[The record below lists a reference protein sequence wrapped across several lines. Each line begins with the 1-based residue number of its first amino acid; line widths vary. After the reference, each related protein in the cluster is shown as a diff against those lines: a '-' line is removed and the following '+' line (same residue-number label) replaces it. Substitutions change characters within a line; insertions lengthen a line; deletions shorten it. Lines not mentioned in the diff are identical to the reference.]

1 MVIEKQ
7 NDMRKEL
14 KVGIFAVLLLIV
26 GWGVVRYLKGSSVF
40 SKTNTYYAY
49 YEQVSGL
56 QPASYVVLY
65 GVKVGSVS
73 SITLDED
80 PSKGVEVE
88 FTVDKR
94 YKIPVDSKAQIFSDG
109 IMGGKAID
117 ILYGSSSEFIAN
129 EGTIQTATSTDL
141 FEMAG
146 SEIDFLNEKIASVVE
161 GLNVTLDSV
170 NKLIAANTESL
181 TSIMT
186 NVNGVTGNMNTML
199 AKERERLE
207 EALASLSKF
216 SKSLGD
222 NSEQVGGIINNLDK
236 FSSQLVEADLVAELE
251 HLVGEINGILASV
264 KDENGS
270 VGKLL
275 NDGNLYNN
283 LTTASDN
290 LSALLADLKE
300 NPHRYINISVFGA
313 NPTKKVEKAKAKAE
327 KKAIKRADEL
337 AEKQHELQMEE
348 LEQAE

>member
-1 MVIEKQ
+1 MK
-7 NDMRKEL
+7 KEL
-14 KVGIFAVLLLIV
+14 KVGLFAVLVLVV

-65 GVKVGSVS
+65 GVKVGSVTN
-73 SITLDED
+73 ITLDED

-94 YKIPVDSKAQIFSDG
+94 YKIPVDSKAKIFSDG

-117 ILYGSSSEFIAN
+117 IEYGRSAEYISD
-129 EGTIQTATSTDL
+129 EGTIQAATSTDL

-161 GLNVTLDSV
+161 GLTVTLDSV
-170 NKLIAANTESL
+170 NKLVAANSESL

-186 NVNGVTGNMNTML
+186 NVDGVTSNVNTML
-199 AKERERLE
+199 AKEREHLE

-222 NSEQVGGIINNLDK
+222 NSEQVGGIIDNLNK
-236 FSSQLVEADLVAELE
+236 FSGQLVEADLVAELE

-290 LSALLADLKE
+290 LSTLLADLKE
-300 NPHRYINISVFGA
+300 NPHRYINIAVFGS

-337 AEKQHELQMEE
+337 AEKQHGQQMKE

>member
-1 MVIEKQ
+1 MK
-7 NDMRKEL
+7 KEL
-14 KVGIFAVLLLIV
+14 KVGLFAVLVLVV
-26 GWGVVRYLKGSSVF
+26 GWGVVRYLKGSSIF

-65 GVKVGSVS
+65 GVKVGSVTN
-73 SITLDED
+73 ITLDED

-94 YKIPVDSKAQIFSDG
+94 YKIPVDSKAKIFSDG

-117 ILYGSSSEFIAN
+117 IEYGRSAEYISD
-129 EGTIQTATSTDL
+129 EGTIQAATSTDL

-161 GLNVTLDSV
+161 GLTVTLDSV
-170 NKLIAANTESL
+170 NKLVAANSESL

-186 NVNGVTGNMNTML
+186 NVDGVTSNVNTML
-199 AKERERLE
+199 AKEREHLE

-222 NSEQVGGIINNLDK
+222 NSEQVGGIIDNLNK
-236 FSSQLVEADLVAELE
+236 FSGQLVEADLVAELE

-275 NDGNLYNN
+275 SDGELYNN

-290 LSALLADLKE
+290 LSTLLADLKE
-300 NPHRYINISVFGA
+300 NPHRYINIAVFGS

-337 AEKQHELQMEE
+337 AEKQHEQQMKE

>member
-1 MVIEKQ
+1 MK
-7 NDMRKEL
+7 KEL
-14 KVGIFAVLLLIV
+14 KVGLFAVLVLVV
-26 GWGVVRYLKGSSVF
+26 GWGVVRYLKGSSIF

-65 GVKVGSVS
+65 GVKVGSVTN
-73 SITLDED
+73 ITLDED

-94 YKIPVDSKAQIFSDG
+94 YKIPVDSKAKIFSDG

-117 ILYGSSSEFIAN
+117 IEYGRSAEYISD

-161 GLNVTLDSV
+161 GLTVTLDSV
-170 NKLIAANTESL
+170 NKLVATNSESL

-186 NVNGVTGNMNTML
+186 NVDGVTSNVNTML
-199 AKERERLE
+199 AKEREHLE

-222 NSEQVGGIINNLDK
+222 NSEQVGGIIDNLNK
-236 FSSQLVEADLVAELE
+236 FSGQLVEADLVAELE

-290 LSALLADLKE
+290 LSTLLADLKE
-300 NPHRYINISVFGA
+300 NPHRYINIAVFGS

-337 AEKQHELQMEE
+337 AEKQHEQQMKE

>member
-1 MVIEKQ
+1 MK
-7 NDMRKEL
+7 KEL
-14 KVGIFAVLLLIV
+14 KVGLFAVLVLVV

-65 GVKVGSVS
+65 GVKVGSVTN
-73 SITLDED
+73 ITLDED

-94 YKIPVDSKAQIFSDG
+94 YKIPVDSKAKIFSDG

-117 ILYGSSSEFIAN
+117 IEYGRSAEYISD
-129 EGTIQTATSTDL
+129 EGTIQAATSTDL

-161 GLNVTLDSV
+161 GLTVTLDSV
-170 NKLIAANTESL
+170 NKLVAANSESL

-186 NVNGVTGNMNTML
+186 NVDGVTSNVNTML
-199 AKERERLE
+199 AKEREHLE

-222 NSEQVGGIINNLDK
+222 NSEQVGGIIDNLNK
-236 FSSQLVEADLVAELE
+236 FSGQLVEADLVAELE

-275 NDGNLYNN
+275 SDGNLYNN

-290 LSALLADLKE
+290 LSTLLADLKE
-300 NPHRYINISVFGA
+300 NPHRYINIAVFGS

-337 AEKQHELQMEE
+337 AEKQHEQQMKE

>member
-1 MVIEKQ
+1 
-7 NDMRKEL
+7 MRKEL
-14 KVGIFAVLLLIV
+14 KVGIFAVLLLVV

-65 GVKVGSVS
+65 GVKVGSVTNIS
-73 SITLDED
+73 LNED

-94 YKIPVDSKAQIFSDG
+94 YKIPTDSKAKIFSDG

-117 ILYGSSSEFIAN
+117 IEYGSSAEYIAN
-129 EGTIQTATSTDL
+129 EGTIQAATSTDL

-161 GLNVTLDSV
+161 GLTVTLDGV

-186 NVNGVTGNMNTML
+186 NVDGVTGNVNTML
-199 AKERERLE
+199 AKEREHLE

-222 NSEQVGGIINNLDK
+222 NSEQVAGIIENLDK
-236 FSSQLVEADLVAELE
+236 FSGQLAEADLVAELE

-275 NDGNLYNN
+275 SDGNLYNN

-300 NPHRYINISVFGA
+300 NPHRYINISVFGS

-337 AEKQHELQMEE
+337 AEKQHEQQMNE
-348 LEQAE
+348 LKQAE

>member
-1 MVIEKQ
+1 M
-7 NDMRKEL
+7 
-14 KVGIFAVLLLIV
+14 
-26 GWGVVRYLKGSSVF
+26 VRYLKGSSVF

-65 GVKVGSVS
+65 GVKVGSVTNIS
-73 SITLDED
+73 LNED

-94 YKIPVDSKAQIFSDG
+94 YKIPTDSKAKIFSDG

-117 ILYGSSSEFIAN
+117 IEYGRSAEYIEN
-129 EGTIQTATSTDL
+129 EGTILTATSTDL
-141 FEMAG
+141 FDMAG
-146 SEIDFLNEKIASVVE
+146 SEIDFLNEKIASVVD
-161 GLNVTLDSV
+161 GLTVTLDNV
-170 NKLIAANTESL
+170 NKLITANTESL
-181 TSIMT
+181 TGIMD

-199 AKERERLE
+199 AKEREHLE

-222 NSEQVGGIINNLDK
+222 SSDQVGGIIDNLNK
-236 FSSQLVEADLVAELE
+236 ISGQLAEADLVAELE

-275 NDGNLYNN
+275 NDGSLYNN

-290 LSALLADLKE
+290 LSAVLADLKE

-327 KKAIKRADEL
+327 KNAIKRADEL
-337 AEKQHELQMEE
+337 AEKQHEQQMKE

>member
-1 MVIEKQ
+1 MK
-7 NDMRKEL
+7 KEL
-14 KVGIFAVLLLIV
+14 KVGLFAVLVLVV
-26 GWGVVRYLKGSSVF
+26 GWGVVRYLKGSSIF

-65 GVKVGSVS
+65 GVKVGSVTN
-73 SITLDED
+73 ITLDED

-94 YKIPVDSKAQIFSDG
+94 YKIPVDSKAKIFSDG

-117 ILYGSSSEFIAN
+117 IEYGRSAEYISD

-161 GLNVTLDSV
+161 GLTVTLDSV
-170 NKLIAANTESL
+170 NKLVAANSESL

-186 NVNGVTGNMNTML
+186 NVDGVTSNVNTML
-199 AKERERLE
+199 AKEREHLE

-222 NSEQVGGIINNLDK
+222 NSEQVGGIIDNLNK
-236 FSSQLVEADLVAELE
+236 FSGQLVEADLVAELE

-290 LSALLADLKE
+290 LSTLLADLKE
-300 NPHRYINISVFGA
+300 NPHRYINIAVFGS

-327 KKAIKRADEL
+327 TRGIKRADEL
-337 AEKQHELQMEE
+337 SEKL
-348 LEQAE
+348 